1 MNLIQAFYGLV
12 FYNYSIIHNNIR
24 NHITD
29 VSPFVDDVNVPLS
42 LILQLPLYQFY
53 AESVFI

>member
-1 MNLIQAFYGLV
+1 MNLIQAFNGLE

-24 NHITD
+24 IHITD
-29 VSPFVDDVNVPLS
+29 VPSFVNDVDVRLS
-42 LILQLPLYQFY
+42 LIFKLPLFQFY